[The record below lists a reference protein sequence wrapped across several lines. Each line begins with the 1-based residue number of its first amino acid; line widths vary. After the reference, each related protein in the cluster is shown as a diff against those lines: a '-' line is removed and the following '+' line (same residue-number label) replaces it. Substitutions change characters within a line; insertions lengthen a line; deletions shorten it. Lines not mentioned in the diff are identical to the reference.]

1 MKLRNLSLL
10 IIFTLTACL
19 PGKNTPTPTSI
30 PPTATLSNPAVSITS
45 VPEVNET
52 AEAFLSAWQDED
64 YETMYASLSLLSQEA
79 IDTDTFNA
87 RYNDAALN
95 LTLQRLDFEILST
108 LTNPSSA
115 QVAYRVIFQTALAGQ
130 IEREMVMN
138 LSLQEGKWHVQW
150 EEGLILPELS
160 GGNRLAM
167 EINTPARGNIYDSE
181 GGAVAAQSEAY
192 ALGIQPGNVARG
204 QTLRAELSRLTGL
217 ATEYIFSLYANAGD
231 DWYIPIGDASAA
243 AIDERYQILSGL
255 PGLILSPYDSRYYF
269 DYGVAPHTIGF
280 VQSIP
285 AEEINEYRRAGYRG
299 DELVGMSGLE
309 KWSEQDLIGQRGANL
324 YVVDPQGQ
332 IITRIAQ
339 RDARPSNSIY
349 TTLDRNLTLRSQK
362 AIEGFRGA
370 VVVLERDT
378 GRVLAMVSSPGYNPN
393 LFAAGNFNRSQLL
406 PEILNDENIPLLNR
420 ATQGGYPLGS
430 VFKIITMAAA
440 LESDLYTKDTLYNCG
455 HEFTEVPNLVLYD
468 WTYEKEVSPSGEL
481 NLVEGL
487 MRSCNPYFW
496 HIGLDL
502 YRQGLG
508 NAIPDMA
515 RGFGLGEATGIGSV
529 AEDDGAIPDPE
540 TEGDAVQLAIGQ
552 GTSLVTPLQV
562 AVFTAALGNGGTLFR
577 PQVIEKI
584 VTAEDVPVFTFQPET
599 TGTIPVSSENLQIL
613 REAMNSVVAQP
624 RGTAYKAFLG
634 LDVPIY
640 GKTGTAQNPFGDAH
654 AWFAGY
660 TDSKLSS
667 KPNIAV
673 VVVAENAGEGSE
685 IGAPIFRRVVEIYY
699 EGLPRT
705 LYPWETRMY
714 VTRTSTSPPTNT
726 PIPSLTPTPDP
737 NATETPN

>member
-1 MKLRNLSLL
+1 MKIHSLSLL
-10 IIFTLTACL
+10 MILTLTACL
-19 PGKNTPTPTSI
+19 PGLSAPTPTMVA
-30 PPTATLSNPAVSITS
+30 PTATLSNPAVSITS
-45 VPEVNET
+45 VPEVGKT
-52 AEAFLSAWQDED
+52 AETFLNAWQTED
-64 YETMYASLSLLSQEA
+64 FASMYDMLSLLSQEA
-79 IDTDTFNA
+79 IDIDTFTA
-87 RYNDAALN
+87 RYNDVALN
-95 LTLQRLDFEILST
+95 LTLQRLNYEILST
-108 LTNPSSA
+108 LTNPNSA
-115 QVAYRVIFQTALAGQ
+115 QVAYRAIFQTALVGQ

-138 LSLQEGKWHVQW
+138 LSLQDGLWYVQW

-181 GGAVAAQSEAY
+181 GSAIAAQSEAY

-217 ATEYIFSLYANAGD
+217 ATDYIFSLYANAGD

-243 AIDERYQILSGL
+243 AIEERYQILSGL
-255 PGLILSPYDSRYYF
+255 PGLIMSPYDSRYYF
-269 DYGVAPHTIGF
+269 DSGVAPHTVGF

-285 AEEINEYRRAGYRG
+285 AEEIDEYRRAGYRG
-299 DELVGMSGLE
+299 DEMVGMAGLE
-309 KWSEQDLIGQRGANL
+309 KWSEQDLTGQRGANL

-349 TTLDRNLTLRSQK
+349 TTFDRDLTLRAQK

-393 LFAAGNFNRSQLL
+393 LFAAGNFNRAQLL
-406 PEILNDENIPLLNR
+406 PEILNDEDIPMLNR

-440 LESDLYTKDTLYNCG
+440 LESGLYTKDTLYNCG
-455 HEFTEVPNLVLYD
+455 YEFTEVPNLVLYD
-468 WTYEKEVSPSGEL
+468 WTYEKEVAPSGEL

-502 YRQGLG
+502 YRQGMG
-508 NAIPDMA
+508 DAIPEMA

-529 AEDDGAIPDPE
+529 AEDEGSIPDPE

-562 AVFTAALGNGGTLFR
+562 ASFTAALGNGGILYR
-577 PQVIEKI
+577 PQIIEEI
-584 VTAEDVPVFTFQPET
+584 ITSEGEAVFTFQPEA
-599 TGTIPVSSENLQIL
+599 TGTLPVSAANMQII

-624 RGTAYKAFLG
+624 RGTAYKVFLG

-660 TDSKLSS
+660 TDSKLSNL
-667 KPNIAV
+667 PNIAV

-685 IGAPIFRRVVEIYY
+685 VGAPIFRRVIEIYY

-714 VTRTSTSPPTNT
+714 VTRTLTSAPTNT

>member
-1 MKLRNLSLL
+1 MKMRNLTLL

-19 PGKNTPTPTSI
+19 PGKSTATPTVVA
-30 PPTATLSNPAVSITS
+30 PTATLSNPAVSITS
-45 VPEVNET
+45 VPEVSET
-52 AEAFLSAWQDED
+52 AEAFLTAWQAED
-64 YETMYASLSLLSQEA
+64 YLSMYDSLSLLSQEA
-79 IDTDTFNA
+79 IDFGTFTA
-87 RYNDAALN
+87 RYNDAVLN
-95 LTLQRLDFEILST
+95 LTLQRLDYEILST
-108 LTNPSSA
+108 LTNPNTG
-115 QVAYRVIFQTALAGQ
+115 QVAYRVIFQTALVGQ

-138 LSLQEGKWHVQW
+138 LSLQDGSWHVQW

-167 EINTPARGNIYDSE
+167 EINTPARGNIYDTD
-181 GGAVAAQSEAY
+181 GAAIAAQSEAY
-192 ALGIQPGNVARG
+192 ALGIQPGNVTRG

-217 ATEYIFSLYANAGD
+217 AADYIFSLYAGAGD

-243 AIDERYQILSGL
+243 AIEERYQILSGL
-255 PGLILSPYDSRYYF
+255 PGLIMSPYDSRYYF

-285 AEEINEYRRAGYRG
+285 AEEIDEYRRAGYRG
-299 DELVGMSGLE
+299 DEMVGMAGLE
-309 KWSEQDLIGQRGANL
+309 KWSEQDLTGQRGANL

-349 TTLDRNLTLRSQK
+349 TTFDRNLTLRTQK

-378 GRVLAMVSSPGYNPN
+378 GRVLAMVSSPSYNPN
-393 LFAAGNFNRSQLL
+393 LFAAGNFNRTQLL
-406 PEILNDENIPLLNR
+406 PEILNDQNIPMLNR
-420 ATQGGYPLGS
+420 ASQGGYPLGS

-440 LESDLYTKDTLYNCG
+440 LDSGLYTKDTLYNCG
-455 HEFTEVPNLVLYD
+455 YEFTEVPNLVLYD
-468 WTYEKEVSPSGEL
+468 WTYEKEVAASGEL

-508 NAIPDMA
+508 DAIPEMA

-529 AEDDGAIPDPE
+529 AEDEGSIPDPE

-562 AVFTAALGNGGTLFR
+562 AVFTAALGNGGTLYR
-577 PQVIEKI
+577 PQVIEQI
-584 VTAEDVPVFTFQPET
+584 ATSEGEAVFTFQPEA
-599 TGTIPVSSENLQIL
+599 TGTLPVSAENLQVI
-613 REAMNSVVAQP
+613 REAMNSVVAEP
-624 RGTAYKAFLG
+624 RGTAYKVFLG

-660 TDSKLSS
+660 TDARLSNL
-667 KPNIAV
+667 PNIAV

-685 IGAPIFRRVVEIYY
+685 VGAPIFRRVIEIYY

-705 LYPWETRMY
+705 LYAWETRMY

-737 NATETPN
+737 NATQTPN